1 MAATTVL
8 PRPKA
13 YDDTFFKPISIWL
26 TTTDH
31 KLIGIMYMVTGI
43 LSFVVGGIFALI
55 IRLQLSQPERTCRR
69 RRDVQPADLAHGVT
83 MIFFFVTIFLTGI
96 ANYMVPIMIG
106 ARDMAFPRVN
116 LLGFWLVPVSIIL
129 YYSGFFTGGALDAG
143 WTGYAPLTEKAYQS
157 HSLGVDFW
165 AMSIIVWAI
174 SGIMASTNFLTTIV
188 ALRAPGMKLT
198 RLPLFVWAQIS
209 TSILLL
215 VVGAPLAAAMILLEF
230 DRQLGTQFFTT
241 QGRPVLYQHLFW
253 FFGHPEVYIMI
264 LPGFG
269 MISEIIPV
277 FARKPIFGYMS
288 MVMAL
293 FGIVFLSMTVWAHHM
308 FTVGMNTYVEGFFM
322 LMTMLI
328 AVPTGIKFFNW
339 IATAWWG
346 SIEFTVP
353 MKFVFGFLA
362 TFLIGGITG
371 IYLASVP
378 VDTQLHQSYYVVA
391 HLHYVLFGGSV
402 FTIFAGHLLLVP
414 EDHGPPAQPHAWR
427 VELLDAVHRV
437 QRNLPDHAHTRPRGH
452 ASPHRDLH
460 QPGVGHHQH
469 DHHRLVVPDRLLRA
483 AVPDQHRE
491 ELARRRDRGQRPL
504 GRQHPRVGDDL
515 ASAAL
520 QLRAG
525 AAGSQLH
532 AAARPARF
540 GRVRRPGAETSSQP
554 ECALVVSFFGLRVRG
569 R

>member
-1 MAATTVL
+1 MAATQVL

-13 YDDTFFKPISIWL
+13 YDDTFWKPISLWL

-43 LSFVVGGIFALI
+43 LSFVIGGIFALI
-55 IRLQLSQPERTCRR
+55 IRLQLSQPN
-69 RRDVQPADLAHGVT
+69 
-83 MIFFFVTIFLTGI
+83 

-129 YYSGFFTGGALDAG
+129 YYSGFFSGGALDAG
-143 WTGYAPLTEKAYQS
+143 WTGYAPLTEKAYQAK
-157 HSLGVDFW
+157 SLGVDFW

-215 VVGAPLAAAMILLEF
+215 VVGAPLAAAMILVEF

-269 MISEIIPV
+269 MISEVIPV

-288 MVMAL
+288 MVAAL

-346 SIEFTVP
+346 SIDFEIP
-353 MKFVFGFLA
+353 MKFAFGFLA

-371 IYLASVP
+371 VYLASVP

-402 FTIFAGHLLLVP
+402 FTIFAGIYYWFPKITGRMLNKTLGEWNFWTLFVGFNGTFLIMHTLGLEGMPRRIATYSNEAWAATNLIITVSSFLIAFSVAIFLINVVRSWN
-414 EDHGPPAQPHAWR
+414 HGEVAGDDPWR
-427 VELLDAVHRV
+427 ANTLEWA
-437 QRNLPDHAHTRPRGH
+437 T
-452 ASPHRDLH
+452 ASPPPPYNFERVPPVRSFMPLRDLRES
-460 QPGVGHHQH
+460 GE
-469 DHHRLVVPDRLLRA
+469 LE
-483 AVPDQHRE
+483 E
-491 ELARRRDRGQRPL
+491 ELTPE
-504 GRQHPRVGDDL
+504 
-515 ASAAL
+515 
-520 QLRAG
+520 
-525 AAGSQLH
+525 
-532 AAARPARF
+532 PA
-540 GRVRRPGAETSSQP
+540 PA
-554 ECALVVSFFGLRVRG
+554 
-569 R
+569 

>member
-1 MAATTVL
+1 MATTAL
-8 PRPKA
+8 PRPKQ
-13 YDDTFFKPISIWL
+13 YDDTFFKPISLWL

-31 KLIGIMYMVTGI
+31 KLIGIMYMVTAI
-43 LSFVVGGIFALI
+43 LSFVIGGILALI
-55 IRLQLSQPERTCRR
+55 IRLQLSQPNLRIVDAQTYNEI
-69 RRDVQPADLAHGVT
+69 PPAHGVT
-83 MIFFFVTIFLTGI
+83 MIFFFVTIFVTGI

-129 YYSGFFTGGALDAG
+129 YYCGFFTGHSLDAG
-143 WTGYAPLTEKAYQS
+143 WTGYPPLTEAAAQGK
-157 HSLGVDFW
+157 SLGVDFW

-188 ALRAPGMKLT
+188 ALRAPGMRFS

-230 DRQLGTQFFTT
+230 DRQVGTQFFTT
-241 QGRPVLYQHLFW
+241 QGRPVLFQHLFW
-253 FFGHPEVYIMI
+253 FFGHPEVYVMI
-264 LPGFG
+264 LPAFG
-269 MISEIIPV
+269 MISEIVPV

-288 MVMAL
+288 MVAAL

-339 IATAWWG
+339 IATMWWG

-353 MKFVFGFLA
+353 IKFVFGFLA

-371 IYLASVP
+371 VYLASVP
-378 VDTQLHQSYYVVA
+378 VDTQLHQSYFVVA

-402 FTIFAGHLLLVP
+402 FAILAGIYYWFP
-414 EDHGPPAQPHAWR
+414 KITGR
-427 VELLDAVHRV
+427 LLDKTLGEWNFWTVFIGFNGTFLIMHTLGLEGMPRRIWTYSNPAWATTNLIITFSSFLIALSILLFLINVIRSWNGGEIAGNDPWQGNTLEWATTSPPPPYNFEKVPTVHNFIPVRYLREAGELIEEEPV
-437 QRNLPDHAHTRPRGH
+437 PA
-452 ASPHRDLH
+452 
-460 QPGVGHHQH
+460 GV
-469 DHHRLVVPDRLLRA
+469 
-483 AVPDQHRE
+483 
-491 ELARRRDRGQRPL
+491 
-504 GRQHPRVGDDL
+504 
-515 ASAAL
+515 
-520 QLRAG
+520 
-525 AAGSQLH
+525 
-532 AAARPARF
+532 
-540 GRVRRPGAETSSQP
+540 
-554 ECALVVSFFGLRVRG
+554 
-569 R
+569 

>member
-8 PRPKA
+8 PRPKN
-13 YDDTFFKPISIWL
+13 YDDSFFKPISLWL

-43 LSFVVGGIFALI
+43 LSFVIGGIFALI
-55 IRLQLSQPERTCRR
+55 IRLQLAKPNISVVDNETYNQ
-69 RRDVQPADLAHGVT
+69 LISAHGVT

-157 HSLGVDFW
+157 NSLGVDFW
-165 AMSIIVWAI
+165 AMSLIVWAI

-215 VVGAPLAAAMILLEF
+215 VVGAPLAVAMILVES
-230 DRQLGTQFFTT
+230 DRQLMTQFFTT

-269 MISEIIPV
+269 MISEIVPV
-277 FARKPIFGYMS
+277 FSRKPIFGYMT
-288 MVMAL
+288 MVAAL
-293 FGIVFLSMTVWAHHM
+293 FGIVFLSMTVWGERM

-328 AVPTGIKFFNW
+328 AVPTGIKFSKFR
-339 IATAWWG
+339 ATTW
-346 SIEFTVP
+346 SVSVDLTLPI
-353 MKFVFGFLA
+353 KVF
-362 TFLIGGITG
+362 
-371 IYLASVP
+371 
-378 VDTQLHQSYYVVA
+378 
-391 HLHYVLFGGSV
+391 
-402 FTIFAGHLLLVP
+402 
-414 EDHGPPAQPHAWR
+414 
-427 VELLDAVHRV
+427 
-437 QRNLPDHAHTRPRGH
+437 
-452 ASPHRDLH
+452 
-460 QPGVGHHQH
+460 
-469 DHHRLVVPDRLLRA
+469 
-483 AVPDQHRE
+483 
-491 ELARRRDRGQRPL
+491 
-504 GRQHPRVGDDL
+504 
-515 ASAAL
+515 
-520 QLRAG
+520 
-525 AAGSQLH
+525 
-532 AAARPARF
+532 ARF
-540 GRVRRPGAETSSQP
+540 
-554 ECALVVSFFGLRVRG
+554 
-569 R
+569 

>member
-1 MAATTVL
+1 MATTTL

-13 YDDTFFKPISIWL
+13 YDDTFFKPISLWL

-31 KLIGIMYMVTGI
+31 KLIGIMYMVTSLI
-43 LSFVVGGIFALI
+43 SFVIGGIFALI
-55 IRLQLSQPERTCRR
+55 IRLQLSQPNLRIVDAETYN
-69 RRDVQPADLAHGVT
+69 QLISAHGVT
-83 MIFFFVTIFLTGI
+83 MIFFFVTIFVTGK
-96 ANYMVPIMIG
+96 
-106 ARDMAFPRVN
+106 AFQ
-116 LLGFWLVPVSIIL
+116 G
-129 YYSGFFTGGALDAG
+129 
-143 WTGYAPLTEKAYQS
+143 

-188 ALRAPGMKLT
+188 ALRAPGMRFS

-215 VVGAPLAAAMILLEF
+215 IVGAPLAAAMILVEF

-241 QGRPVLYQHLFW
+241 AGRPVLYQHLFW
-253 FFGHPEVYIMI
+253 FFGHPEVYVMI
-264 LPGFG
+264 LPAFG
-269 MISEIIPV
+269 LISEIVPV

-288 MVMAL
+288 MVAAL

-339 IATAWWG
+339 IATMWWG
-346 SIEFTVP
+346 SVEFTVP

-402 FTIFAGHLLLVP
+402 FAILAGIYYWFPKITGRLLNRTLGEWNFWTLFIGFNGTFLIMHTLGLEGMPRRIWTYANPAWATTNMIITISSFLIAFSILLFLINVIHSWNHGEIAGNDPWQANTLEWATTSPPPPYNFERVP
-414 EDHGPPAQPHAWR
+414 PVRSFMP
-427 VELLDAVHRV
+427 V
-437 QRNLPDHAHTRPRGH
+437 
-452 ASPHRDLH
+452 RDLRES
-460 QPGVGHHQH
+460 GE
-469 DHHRLVVPDRLLRA
+469 LVEHEPVLT
-483 AVPDQHRE
+483 
-491 ELARRRDRGQRPL
+491 
-504 GRQHPRVGDDL
+504 
-515 ASAAL
+515 
-520 QLRAG
+520 
-525 AAGSQLH
+525 
-532 AAARPARF
+532 PA
-540 GRVRRPGAETSSQP
+540 
-554 ECALVVSFFGLRVRG
+554 
-569 R
+569 